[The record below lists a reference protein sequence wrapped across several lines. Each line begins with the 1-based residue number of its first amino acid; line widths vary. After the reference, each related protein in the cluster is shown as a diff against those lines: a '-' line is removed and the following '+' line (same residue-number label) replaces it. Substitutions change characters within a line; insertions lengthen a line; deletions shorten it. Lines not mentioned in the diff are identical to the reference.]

1 MKRQLK
7 EAKQAE
13 KQNLKEEKKER
24 KEQQKLERQ
33 RFREEERMRKVQMQ
47 EERELKKELDKTEP
61 AKEKHVVRMDTRR
74 KKDTEREPDLDLLP
88 VTWVSSYLPI
98 RQIKNGI
105 IYTTDH
111 RYVKLIEILPINFLL
126 RSPSE
131 QRNIIM
137 SFMSYLKIAPV
148 RIQFKVVSKKA
159 DISEYI
165 EKIQKEAER
174 ECDTRV
180 KMLQEDYAKLIE
192 KLGRKEAIT
201 RRFFMVFEYQSYNNN
216 KNPREHDILPYMKS
230 VVQTAKK
237 YLSQCGNVVLEHEND
252 TRFLVDV
259 LYQIL
264 NRRTSV
270 YESLEERTQKVVAYY
285 RKENGEDSIRHIPV
299 TELIAPET
307 MDMRHRSHLVIDGM
321 YYSYLL
327 IPSHKYR
334 SRVPAGWLSLLI
346 NAGEGIDVDVFF
358 FRQDKS
364 KSMERIGRSIRLNR
378 SKIKDTYDTNTD
390 FDDLSESIHAGY
402 YLKRGLSGSEDFY
415 YMSTLITITGYSTKE
430 VEWRVKEM
438 TKLLNSQDIG
448 VTSCMF
454 REEEAFLSSLP
465 LLCLDK
471 KLYERSKRNVLT
483 SGVAS
488 CYPFTSYEMSDKD
501 GIMMGVNKANNSLV
515 IVDIFNTKIYKNAN
529 IAILGT
535 SGAGKTF
542 TMQLMALRLR
552 RKNVQVFI
560 IAPDKGHE
568 FARACNN
575 IGGAFIQIS
584 PASPN
589 CINVME
595 IRPTDRTASEI
606 LDGYTVER
614 SELAMKIQSLHIFF
628 SLLIPDLSHEE
639 KQLLDEALVITY
651 AEKGITHDNQS
662 LEDSD
667 NPGQY
672 KDMPILGD
680 LHEVLLRKR
689 ECRRMQNKLVQQITS
704 HDEIDLSLPG
714 REKCAYF
721 CITSDQDSTF
731 DMLATLF
738 TSFLSIKLVRYA
750 DRTKERRLPVPV
762 QFILDEFP
770 NLGVVPDFKKKL
782 ATARSRGIGMSI
794 LFQNI
799 PQLQNRYPDNQWEEI
814 LGGCDFSIF
823 LGCNDMT
830 TASYYSDRTGE
841 ITVSVSS
848 IRKSYYTI
856 RATDYVPE
864 YTESTSLGKRM
875 LLLPDEI
882 LRFPLDQ
889 GLLII
894 RGQKVCRFRKMDYL
908 EHPDSQYMKLEKVE
922 EHIPEWF
929 KDWKQEKQNFKIYAE
944 KEPDLPDKK
953 EGGTEAGN
961 PLTLDTEIKK
971 TEKQANAKTSEQ
983 QEEKRIMKVE
993 ELFAF
998 ETSDGK
1004 EG

>member
-1 MKRQLK
+1 MEKEASVIGNEVKELKRQLK
-7 EAKQAE
+7 EAKQTE

-24 KEQQKLERQ
+24 KKQQKLEQ
-33 RFREEERMRKVQMQ
+33 ARFREEERMRKVQMK
-47 EERELKKELDKTEP
+47 EEKKLKKELDKPEVH
-61 AKEKHVVRMDTRR
+61 KEKENISNLRDDRR
-74 KKDTEREPDLDLLP
+74 KEKKERKPDLDLLP

-98 RQIKNGI
+98 RQIKNGV

-126 RSPSE
+126 RSSSE

-148 RIQFKVVSKKA
+148 KIQFKVVSKKA

-165 EKIQKEAER
+165 EKIKEEAER
-174 ECDTRV
+174 EPDHRV
-180 KMLQEDYAKLIE
+180 KLLQEDYAKLIE
-192 KLGRKEAIT
+192 RLGRKEAIT

-216 KNPREHDILPYMKS
+216 KNPKEREVLLYMRS

-237 YLSQCGNVVLEHEND
+237 YLSQCGNVVLEYEND

-264 NRRTSV
+264 NRKTSV
-270 YESLEERTQKVVAYY
+270 YETLEERTKKVARYY
-285 RKENGEDSIRHIPV
+285 QRENGRESISYIPV

-334 SRVPAGWLSLLI
+334 TRVPAGWLSLLI

-364 KSMERIGRSIRLNR
+364 KSMERIGRRIRLNR

-415 YMSTLITITGYSTKE
+415 YMSTLITITGYSAKE

-448 VTSCMF
+448 VISCMF
-454 REEEAFLSSLP
+454 REENAFLSSLP
-465 LLCLDK
+465 LLYLDK

-595 IRPTDRTASEI
+595 IRPTDTSASEI

-662 LEDSD
+662 LENPDK
-667 NPGQY
+667 PGQY

-680 LHEVLLRKR
+680 LYEVLLRKR
-689 ECRRMQNKLVQQITS
+689 ECRRMANILNRLVHGSASTFNQKTNV
-704 HDEIDLSLPG
+704 DLSNKYVVLDIS
-714 REKCAYF
+714 E
-721 CITSDQDSTF
+721 
-731 DMLATLF
+731 
-738 TSFLSIKLVRYA
+738 LSGDLLLGMFVALDFVWAKA
-750 DRTKERRLPVPV
+750 KEDRTVEKAIFVDEAWKLLVSNELAGEYLLEIFKVIRAYGGSAICATQDLVDFFALKGGKFGRGILNNSKTKIILNMETSEAENIREELDLSEAEAMSITRFERGTGLISTNSNNLIVDFKASQLEKDLITTDRKDLQELKER
-762 QFILDEFP
+762 
-770 NLGVVPDFKKKL
+770 
-782 ATARSRGIGMSI
+782 
-794 LFQNI
+794 
-799 PQLQNRYPDNQWEEI
+799 LQKYGQQAY
-814 LGGCDFSIF
+814 GKQ
-823 LGCNDMT
+823 T
-830 TASYYSDRTGE
+830 T
-841 ITVSVSS
+841 
-848 IRKSYYTI
+848 
-856 RATDYVPE
+856 
-864 YTESTSLGKRM
+864 
-875 LLLPDEI
+875 
-882 LRFPLDQ
+882 
-889 GLLII
+889 
-894 RGQKVCRFRKMDYL
+894 
-908 EHPDSQYMKLEKVE
+908 
-922 EHIPEWF
+922 
-929 KDWKQEKQNFKIYAE
+929 
-944 KEPDLPDKK
+944 
-953 EGGTEAGN
+953 
-961 PLTLDTEIKK
+961 
-971 TEKQANAKTSEQ
+971 
-983 QEEKRIMKVE
+983 
-993 ELFAF
+993 
-998 ETSDGK
+998 
-1004 EG
+1004 

>member
-1 MKRQLK
+1 MKELKRQLK
-7 EAKQAE
+7 EAKQTE
-13 KQNLKEEKKER
+13 KQNLKEEKKQR
-24 KEQQKLERQ
+24 REQQKLEQ
-33 RFREEERMRKVQMQ
+33 ERFREEERMRKVQIK
-47 EERELKKELDKTEP
+47 EERQLKKELEKGGKKNETEETGTTP
-61 AKEKHVVRMDTRR
+61 KARQRKEKR
-74 KKDTEREPDLDLLP
+74 EREEKMDLLP
-88 VTWVSSYLPI
+88 VTWASSVLPI
-98 RQIKNGI
+98 RHIKNGI
-105 IYTTDH
+105 LYTTDN
-111 RYVKLIEILPINFLL
+111 RCVKLVEILPINFLL
-126 RSPSE
+126 RSPVE

-148 RIQFKVVSKKA
+148 KIQFKVVSKKA

-165 EKIQKEAER
+165 SKIKEEAER
-174 ECDTRV
+174 EPDTRV

-192 KLGRKEAIT
+192 TLGRKEAIT
-201 RRFFMVFEYQSYNNN
+201 RRFFMVFEYQSYHNN
-216 KNPREHDILPYMKS
+216 KNPKERDVLLYMRS
-230 VVQTAKK
+230 AVQTAKK

-252 TRFLVDV
+252 TKFLVDV

-270 YESLEERTQKVVAYY
+270 YEPLEERIKKVMGYY
-285 RKENGEDSIRHIPV
+285 RKENGNDSIRHIPV

-307 MDMRHRSHLVIDGM
+307 IDMRHRSHLIIDGM

-334 SRVPAGWLSLLI
+334 TKVPAGWLSLLI
-346 NAGEGIDVDVFF
+346 NAGEGIDVDIFF

-364 KSMERIGRSIRLNR
+364 KSVERIGRRIRLNR

-415 YMSTLITITGYSTKE
+415 YMSTLITITGYSAKE

-448 VTSCMF
+448 TISCIF
-454 REEEAFLSSLP
+454 RQKEAFLSSLP
-465 LLCLDK
+465 LLQPDK

-595 IRPTDRTASEI
+595 IRPSDTTASEI

-662 LEDSD
+662 LEDPK
-667 NPGQY
+667 NPGAY

-680 LHEVLLRKR
+680 LHEVLLRKA
-689 ECRRMQNKLVQQITS
+689 ECRRMANILNRLVHGSAATFNQKTNV
-704 HDEIDLSLPG
+704 DLSNKYVVLDIS
-714 REKCAYF
+714 E
-721 CITSDQDSTF
+721 
-731 DMLATLF
+731 
-738 TSFLSIKLVRYA
+738 LSGDLLLGMFVALDFVWAKA
-750 DRTKERRLPVPV
+750 KEDRTVEKAIFV
-762 QFILDEFP
+762 DEAWKLLVSNELAGEYLLEIFKVIRAYGGSAICATQDLVDFFALKGGK
-770 NLGVVPDFKKKL
+770 LG
-782 ATARSRGIGMSI
+782 RGILNNSKTKII
-794 LFQNI
+794 LNM
-799 PQLQNRYPDNQWEEI
+799 E
-814 LGGCDFSIF
+814 
-823 LGCNDMT
+823 
-830 TASYYSDRTGE
+830 
-841 ITVSVSS
+841 SS
-848 IRKSYYTI
+848 
-856 RATDYVPE
+856 
-864 YTESTSLGKRM
+864 
-875 LLLPDEI
+875 
-882 LRFPLDQ
+882 
-889 GLLII
+889 
-894 RGQKVCRFRKMDYL
+894 
-908 EHPDSQYMKLEKVE
+908 
-922 EHIPEWF
+922 
-929 KDWKQEKQNFKIYAE
+929 
-944 KEPDLPDKK
+944 
-953 EGGTEAGN
+953 EAGN
-961 PLTLDTEIKK
+961 IREELDLSEAEAMSITRFERGTGLISTNSNNLIVDFKASQLEKDLITTDRKDLQELKERLKK
-971 TEKQANAKTSEQ
+971 YGKQAY
-983 QEEKRIMKVE
+983 
-993 ELFAF
+993 
-998 ETSDGK
+998 GK
-1004 EG
+1004 QTT

>member
-61 AKEKHVVRMDTRR
+61 AKEKHVVRTDTKR

-165 EKIQKEAER
+165 EKIQKEVER

-216 KNPREHDILPYMKS
+216 KNPREHDILLYMKS

-415 YMSTLITITGYSTKE
+415 YMSTLITITGYSAKE

-689 ECRRMQNKLVQQITS
+689 ECRRMANILNRLVHGSAATFNQKTNV
-704 HDEIDLSLPG
+704 DLSNKYVVLDIS
-714 REKCAYF
+714 E
-721 CITSDQDSTF
+721 
-731 DMLATLF
+731 
-738 TSFLSIKLVRYA
+738 LSGDLLLGMFVALDFVWAKA
-750 DRTKERRLPVPV
+750 KEDRTVEKAIFVDEAWKLLVSNELAGEYLLEIFKVIRAYGGSAICATQDLVDFFALKGGKLGRGILNNSKTKIILNMEPSEAENIRKELDLSEAEAMSIARFERGTGLISTNSNNLIVDFKASQLEKDLITTDRKDLQELKER
-762 QFILDEFP
+762 
-770 NLGVVPDFKKKL
+770 
-782 ATARSRGIGMSI
+782 
-794 LFQNI
+794 
-799 PQLQNRYPDNQWEEI
+799 LQKYGRQAY
-814 LGGCDFSIF
+814 G
-823 LGCNDMT
+823 
-830 TASYYSDRTGE
+830 
-841 ITVSVSS
+841 
-848 IRKSYYTI
+848 
-856 RATDYVPE
+856 
-864 YTESTSLGKRM
+864 
-875 LLLPDEI
+875 
-882 LRFPLDQ
+882 
-889 GLLII
+889 
-894 RGQKVCRFRKMDYL
+894 
-908 EHPDSQYMKLEKVE
+908 
-922 EHIPEWF
+922 
-929 KDWKQEKQNFKIYAE
+929 
-944 KEPDLPDKK
+944 
-953 EGGTEAGN
+953 
-961 PLTLDTEIKK
+961 
-971 TEKQANAKTSEQ
+971 KQA
-983 QEEKRIMKVE
+983 I
-993 ELFAF
+993 
-998 ETSDGK
+998 
-1004 EG
+1004 

>member
-1 MKRQLK
+1 M
-7 EAKQAE
+7 
-13 KQNLKEEKKER
+13 
-24 KEQQKLERQ
+24 ERQ
-33 RFREEERMRKVQMQ
+33 RFREEERMRKVQMH

-61 AKEKHVVRMDTRR
+61 AKEKHVVRTDTKR

-216 KNPREHDILPYMKS
+216 KNPREHDILLYMKS

-415 YMSTLITITGYSTKE
+415 YMSTLITITGYSAKE

-454 REEEAFLSSLP
+454 REEEAFLS
-465 LLCLDK
+465 
-471 KLYERSKRNVLT
+471 
-483 SGVAS
+483 
-488 CYPFTSYEMSDKD
+488 
-501 GIMMGVNKANNSLV
+501 
-515 IVDIFNTKIYKNAN
+515 
-529 IAILGT
+529 
-535 SGAGKTF
+535 
-542 TMQLMALRLR
+542 
-552 RKNVQVFI
+552 
-560 IAPDKGHE
+560 
-568 FARACNN
+568 
-575 IGGAFIQIS
+575 
-584 PASPN
+584 
-589 CINVME
+589 
-595 IRPTDRTASEI
+595 
-606 LDGYTVER
+606 
-614 SELAMKIQSLHIFF
+614 
-628 SLLIPDLSHEE
+628 
-639 KQLLDEALVITY
+639 
-651 AEKGITHDNQS
+651 
-662 LEDSD
+662 
-667 NPGQY
+667 
-672 KDMPILGD
+672 
-680 LHEVLLRKR
+680 
-689 ECRRMQNKLVQQITS
+689 
-704 HDEIDLSLPG
+704 
-714 REKCAYF
+714 
-721 CITSDQDSTF
+721 
-731 DMLATLF
+731 
-738 TSFLSIKLVRYA
+738 
-750 DRTKERRLPVPV
+750 
-762 QFILDEFP
+762 
-770 NLGVVPDFKKKL
+770 
-782 ATARSRGIGMSI
+782 
-794 LFQNI
+794 
-799 PQLQNRYPDNQWEEI
+799 
-814 LGGCDFSIF
+814 
-823 LGCNDMT
+823 
-830 TASYYSDRTGE
+830 
-841 ITVSVSS
+841 
-848 IRKSYYTI
+848 
-856 RATDYVPE
+856 
-864 YTESTSLGKRM
+864 
-875 LLLPDEI
+875 
-882 LRFPLDQ
+882 
-889 GLLII
+889 
-894 RGQKVCRFRKMDYL
+894 
-908 EHPDSQYMKLEKVE
+908 
-922 EHIPEWF
+922 
-929 KDWKQEKQNFKIYAE
+929 
-944 KEPDLPDKK
+944 
-953 EGGTEAGN
+953 
-961 PLTLDTEIKK
+961 
-971 TEKQANAKTSEQ
+971 
-983 QEEKRIMKVE
+983 
-993 ELFAF
+993 
-998 ETSDGK
+998 
-1004 EG
+1004 

>member
-1 MKRQLK
+1 M
-7 EAKQAE
+7 
-13 KQNLKEEKKER
+13 
-24 KEQQKLERQ
+24 ERQ

-61 AKEKHVVRMDTRR
+61 AKEKHVVRTDTKR

-216 KNPREHDILPYMKS
+216 KNPREHDILLYMKS

-307 MDMRHRSHLVIDGM
+307 LDMRHRSHLVIDGM

-415 YMSTLITITGYSTKE
+415 YMSTLITITGYSAKE

-672 KDMPILGD
+672 KDMPILG
-680 LHEVLLRKR
+680 
-689 ECRRMQNKLVQQITS
+689 
-704 HDEIDLSLPG
+704 EI
-714 REKCAYF
+714 
-721 CITSDQDSTF
+721 
-731 DMLATLF
+731 
-738 TSFLSIKLVRYA
+738 
-750 DRTKERRLPVPV
+750 
-762 QFILDEFP
+762 
-770 NLGVVPDFKKKL
+770 
-782 ATARSRGIGMSI
+782 
-794 LFQNI
+794 
-799 PQLQNRYPDNQWEEI
+799 
-814 LGGCDFSIF
+814 
-823 LGCNDMT
+823 
-830 TASYYSDRTGE
+830 
-841 ITVSVSS
+841 
-848 IRKSYYTI
+848 
-856 RATDYVPE
+856 
-864 YTESTSLGKRM
+864 
-875 LLLPDEI
+875 
-882 LRFPLDQ
+882 
-889 GLLII
+889 
-894 RGQKVCRFRKMDYL
+894 
-908 EHPDSQYMKLEKVE
+908 
-922 EHIPEWF
+922 
-929 KDWKQEKQNFKIYAE
+929 
-944 KEPDLPDKK
+944 
-953 EGGTEAGN
+953 
-961 PLTLDTEIKK
+961 
-971 TEKQANAKTSEQ
+971 NA
-983 QEEKRIMKVE
+983 
-993 ELFAF
+993 
-998 ETSDGK
+998 
-1004 EG
+1004 

>member
-1 MKRQLK
+1 MEKEASVIGNEVKELKRQLK
-7 EAKQAE
+7 EAKQTE

-24 KEQQKLERQ
+24 KKQQKLEQ
-33 RFREEERMRKVQMQ
+33 ARFREEERMRKVQMK
-47 EERELKKELDKTEP
+47 EEKKLKKELDKPEVH
-61 AKEKHVVRMDTRR
+61 KEKENISNLRDDRR
-74 KKDTEREPDLDLLP
+74 KEKKERKPDLDLLP

-98 RQIKNGI
+98 RQIKNGV

-126 RSPSE
+126 RSSSE

-148 RIQFKVVSKKA
+148 KIQFKVVSKKA

-165 EKIQKEAER
+165 EKIKEEAER
-174 ECDTRV
+174 EPDHRV
-180 KMLQEDYAKLIE
+180 KLLQEDYAKLIE
-192 KLGRKEAIT
+192 RLGRKEAIT

-216 KNPREHDILPYMKS
+216 KNPKEREVLLYMRS

-237 YLSQCGNVVLEHEND
+237 YLFQCGNVVLEYEND

-264 NRRTSV
+264 NRKTSV
-270 YESLEERTQKVVAYY
+270 YETLEERIKKVARYY
-285 RKENGEDSIRHIPV
+285 QRENGRESISHISV

-334 SRVPAGWLSLLI
+334 TRVPAGWLSLLI

-364 KSMERIGRSIRLNR
+364 KSMERIGRRIRLNR

-415 YMSTLITITGYSTKE
+415 YMSTLITITGYSAKE

-448 VTSCMF
+448 VISCMF
-454 REEEAFLSSLP
+454 REENAFLSSLP

-595 IRPTDRTASEI
+595 IRPTDTSASEI

-662 LEDSD
+662 LENPDK
-667 NPGQY
+667 PGQY

-680 LHEVLLRKR
+680 LYEVLLRKR
-689 ECRRMQNKLVQQITS
+689 ECRRMANILNRLVHGSASTFNQKTNV
-704 HDEIDLSLPG
+704 DLSNKYVVLDIS
-714 REKCAYF
+714 E
-721 CITSDQDSTF
+721 
-731 DMLATLF
+731 
-738 TSFLSIKLVRYA
+738 LSGDLLLGMFVALDFVWAKA
-750 DRTKERRLPVPV
+750 KEDRTVEKAIFVDEAWKLLVSNELAGEYLLEIFKVIRAYGGSAICATQDLVDFFALKGGKLGRGILNNSKTKIILNMETSEAENIREELDLSEAEAMSITRFERGTGLISTNSNNLIVDFKASQLEKDLITTDRKDLQELKER
-762 QFILDEFP
+762 
-770 NLGVVPDFKKKL
+770 
-782 ATARSRGIGMSI
+782 
-794 LFQNI
+794 
-799 PQLQNRYPDNQWEEI
+799 LQQYGQQAY
-814 LGGCDFSIF
+814 GKQ
-823 LGCNDMT
+823 T
-830 TASYYSDRTGE
+830 T
-841 ITVSVSS
+841 
-848 IRKSYYTI
+848 
-856 RATDYVPE
+856 
-864 YTESTSLGKRM
+864 
-875 LLLPDEI
+875 
-882 LRFPLDQ
+882 
-889 GLLII
+889 
-894 RGQKVCRFRKMDYL
+894 
-908 EHPDSQYMKLEKVE
+908 
-922 EHIPEWF
+922 
-929 KDWKQEKQNFKIYAE
+929 
-944 KEPDLPDKK
+944 
-953 EGGTEAGN
+953 
-961 PLTLDTEIKK
+961 
-971 TEKQANAKTSEQ
+971 
-983 QEEKRIMKVE
+983 
-993 ELFAF
+993 
-998 ETSDGK
+998 
-1004 EG
+1004 

>member
-1 MKRQLK
+1 MILALYVGGFMEQLFMESAVRLAPIDTIRHGISSVAGIQCSIVAFILFGAVAGLIVWRGSGK
-7 EAKQAE
+7 EAYD
-13 KQNLKEEKKER
+13 ER
-24 KEQQKLERQ
+24 NFEVSSKGTYGTAG
-33 RFREEERMRKVQMQ
+33 FMDEEERAQVLQSEKSFEKVDGVIFGRNLQDEKIISLPVESRLNRNFAVCGSQGSMKSRAFARVMALQ
-47 EERELKKELDKTEP
+47 CIRRGESVYLTDPKSELYEDLSFYFRESGYTVKQLNLIQLEHSDAWNCLGEIDDGSLIDVFCDVVIRNTTDKFDHFYDNTE
-61 AKEKHVVRMDTRR
+61 M
-74 KKDTEREPDLDLLP
+74 DLLKA
-88 VTWVSSYLPI
+88 LCL
-98 RQIKNGI
+98 
-105 IYTTDH
+105 
-111 RYVKLIEILPINFLL
+111 YVFH
-126 RSPSE
+126 
-131 QRNIIM
+131 
-137 SFMSYLKIAPV
+137 
-148 RIQFKVVSKKA
+148 
-159 DISEYI
+159 EYPP
-165 EKIQKEAER
+165 EKRTFPEAY
-174 ECDTRV
+174 
-180 KMLQEDYAKLIE
+180 K
-192 KLGRKEAIT
+192 
-201 RRFFMVFEYQSYNNN
+201 
-216 KNPREHDILPYMKS
+216 
-230 VVQTAKK
+230 
-237 YLSQCGNVVLEHEND
+237 
-252 TRFLVDV
+252 
-259 LYQIL
+259 
-264 NRRTSV
+264 
-270 YESLEERTQKVVAYY
+270 
-285 RKENGEDSIRHIPV
+285 
-299 TELIAPET
+299 
-307 MDMRHRSHLVIDGM
+307 
-321 YYSYLL
+321 
-327 IPSHKYR
+327 
-334 SRVPAGWLSLLI
+334 LLI
-346 NAGEGIDVDVFF
+346 NKSVDMLDAIF
-358 FRQDKS
+358 D
-364 KSMERIGRSIRLNR
+364 RLP
-378 SKIKDTYDTNTD
+378 T
-390 FDDLSESIHAGY
+390 HHPA
-402 YLKRGLSGSEDFY
+402 RGPYQLFAKAE
-415 YMSTLITITGYSTKE
+415 K
-430 VEWRVKEM
+430 VKG
-438 TKLLNSQDIG
+438 N
-448 VTSCMF
+448 
-454 REEEAFLSSLP
+454 A
-465 LLCLDK
+465 
-471 KLYERSKRNVLT
+471 VL
-483 SGVAS
+483 G
-488 CYPFTSYEMSDKD
+488 
-501 GIMMGVNKANNSLV
+501 
-515 IVDIFNTKIYKNAN
+515 
-529 IAILGT
+529 LGT
-535 SGAGKTF
+535 
-542 TMQLMALRLR
+542 RL
-552 RKNVQVFI
+552 
-560 IAPDKGHE
+560 
-568 FARACNN
+568 
-575 IGGAFIQIS
+575 QI
-584 PASPN
+584 
-589 CINVME
+589 
-595 IRPTDRTASEI
+595 
-606 LDGYTVER
+606 
-614 SELAMKIQSLHIFF
+614 
-628 SLLIPDLSHEE
+628 
-639 KQLLDEALVITY
+639 
-651 AEKGITHDNQS
+651 
-662 LEDSD
+662 
-667 NPGQY
+667 
-672 KDMPILGD
+672 
-680 LHEVLLRKR
+680 
-689 ECRRMQNKLVQQITS
+689 MQNKLVQQITS

-944 KEPDLPDKK
+944 REPDLPDKK